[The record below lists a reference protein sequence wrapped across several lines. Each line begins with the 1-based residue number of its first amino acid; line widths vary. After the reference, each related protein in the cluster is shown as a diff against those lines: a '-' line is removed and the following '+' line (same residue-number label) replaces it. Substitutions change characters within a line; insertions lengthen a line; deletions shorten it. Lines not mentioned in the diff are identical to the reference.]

1 MILSCETLTKRG
13 SFGFAKSGGRG
24 WSRAGRGGTDCL
36 DILYQLGK

>member
-13 SFGFAKSGGRG
+13 SFGFAKSGGWS